1 MKDDKKRNVKRI
13 KDRVGNKAPTFP
25 EMPTED
31 IAAKHL
37 GKSKKELKENT
48 SDYPNNTDVNEQGKE
63 DFEGLLFMMTKPDLD

>member
-13 KDRVGNKAPTFP
+13 KDRLGNKASTFP

-37 GKSKKELKENT
+37 GKSKNIT
-48 SDYPNNTDVNEQGKE
+48 RCNDRAG
-63 DFEGLLFMMTKPDLD
+63 